1 MKRKFAVIGLG
12 RFGSTIALE
21 LARLGNEVLGIDSD
35 RRRVDEIA
43 DHVTY
48 AALADGEDEKA
59 LRELDV
65 ANYDAVIV
73 AIGENIEANVLCSLV
88 VKGLGVK
95 QVWAK
100 AVSHNHHR
108 ILAKLGVNRIV
119 QPEFEMGQRVAQALN
134 YPMVLDYIYLGH
146 DQYVVEVRAT
156 ERIAGQTLGKLDF
169 YGRLSLKLLLVK
181 RDRKT
186 LAPPPED
193 WLVQEDDQFLFVGA
207 LANLRLLALEL

>member
-1 MKRKFAVIGLG
+1 LKRKFAVIGLG

-21 LARLGNEVLGIDSD
+21 LARLGNEVLGVDAN
-35 RRRVDEIA
+35 RRRVDEVA
-43 DHVTY
+43 DHITH
-48 AALADGEDEKA
+48 AAVADGEDEKA
-59 LRELDV
+59 LRELDI
-65 ANYDAVIV
+65 ASYDAVIV

-108 ILAKLGVNRIV
+108 ILAKLGVNRVI

-134 YPMVLDYIYLGH
+134 YPMVLDYIHLGH
-146 DQYVVEVRAT
+146 DQYVVEIRAT
-156 ERIAGQTLGKLDF
+156 ERVAGKTVGELDLQ
-169 YGRLSLKLLLVK
+169 GRLSLRLLLVK
-181 RDRKT
+181 RNREA

-193 WLVQEDDQFLFVGA
+193 WLVQEEDQFLLVGS

>member
-1 MKRKFAVIGLG
+1 EVRQWWSMAVD
-12 RFGSTIALE
+12 T
-21 LARLGNEVLGIDSD
+21 
-35 RRRVDEIA
+35 
-43 DHVTY
+43 
-48 AALADGEDEKA
+48 
-59 LRELDV
+59 
-65 ANYDAVIV
+65 
-73 AIGENIEANVLCSLV
+73 
-88 VKGLGVK
+88 
-95 QVWAK
+95 
-100 AVSHNHHR
+100 NHHR
-108 ILAKLGVNRIV
+108 VLSKLGVSRIV
-119 QPEFEMGQRVAQALN
+119 QPEFEMGQRVDQALN
-134 YPMVLDYIYLGH
+134 YPTVLDYIYLGH

>member
-12 RFGSTIALE
+12 RFGSTIALG
-21 LARLGNEVLGIDSD
+21 LARLGNQVLGIDSD
-35 RRRVDEIA
+35 RRRVDAVA
-43 DHVTY
+43 DHVTD
-48 AALADGEDEKA
+48 AALADGEAEEA
-59 LRELDV
+59 LRERAG
-65 ANYDAVIV
+65 ANSDRVIGG
-73 AIGENIEANVLCSLV
+73 IGEQRGDQGLCSLV

-181 RDRKT
+181 RDRK
-186 LAPPPED
+186 
-193 WLVQEDDQFLFVGA
+193 
-207 LANLRLLALEL
+207 